1 MRGRIVVGGDVNI
14 DVMRPWD
21 AADAEAAAAL
31 HLILSRWGVTHI
43 PGEAPTHRGTHG
55 DSRIDLAAAAG
66 A

>member
-1 MRGRIVVGGDVNI
+1 MHGRVVVGGDVNI
-14 DVMRPWD
+14 DVTQPRD

-55 DSRIDLAAAAG
+55 DNRIDLIAAAG
-66 A
+66 